1 MSPPGGYAPRRL
13 TIHDSH
19 CRLYGL
25 CTAAPSLAGA
35 GAPARPGDGAAVSVV
50 VGQLEVVDL
59 GGVPA
64 EQLLTSLEGDVE
76 IGEGFRDAS

>member
-1 MSPPGGYAPRRL
+1 MSRPGAMPARL

-19 CRLYGL
+19 CRLYGF

-35 GAPARPGDGAAVSVV
+35 GAPARPGDGAAVSVL
-50 VGQLEVVDL
+50 VGQVEVVDL

-64 EQLLTSLEGDVE
+64 EQLLTSLEGDVG
-76 IGEGFRDAS
+76 IGEGFRDAN